1 MCCIVYAY
9 VCILINAVYDH
20 MWLCTEYYGGLH
32 TIEFFGPI
40 NSLQSVFMIHT
51 NMFMS
56 YICSQK
62 CSLELIVVAF
72 LIMCKVSVGK
82 FCYVEKY
89 LNLFYIYRH
98 RECLNGGLQQRML
111 LR

>member
-1 MCCIVYAY
+1 
-9 VCILINAVYDH
+9 
-20 MWLCTEYYGGLH
+20 
-32 TIEFFGPI
+32 
-40 NSLQSVFMIHT
+40 
-51 NMFMS
+51 MFMS